1 MKRYAYYPGCSAET
15 VSASYHVST
24 LETGA
29 RLGIE
34 FQEIEDW
41 NCCGA
46 TPYTNIDELL
56 AHGLCARNL
65 AIAEKA
71 GLDVV
76 APCNACF
83 KNLHHANAE
92 LKADRDL
99 AEHINFALEADGL
112 HYGGAVNVHHLIH
125 VFVKDVGLD
134 AIKKQVK
141 QPLKG
146 LKVAAYYGC
155 QLVRPDRGDGFDP
168 EAPTYFEDLVK
179 AIGAEAVDFPHRLHC
194 CGASLMI
201 ANRRAAL
208 AMVRDLLRA
217 AVQAKADVIATACPL
232 CQLNLECYQQD
243 VNREFGT
250 QYKIPVL
257 YFTQLMGLAMGIE
270 PKQLGIGT
278 EVVSPQPV
286 LDCVARRPAPAA
298 AAAPAKPAAAPVAK
312 PAPQTVKAGQP

>member
-1 MKRYAYYPGCSAET
+1 MKRYAYYPGCSAES
-15 VSASYHVST
+15 VSAGYHVST
-24 LETGA
+24 LETAA
-29 RLGIE
+29 RLGIAFE
-34 FQEIEDW
+34 EIEDW

-65 AIAEKA
+65 AIAERA

-112 HYGGAVNVHHLIH
+112 HYDGKVDVHHLIH

-134 AIKKQVK
+134 AIKKQAT

-155 QLVRPDRGDGFDP
+155 QLVRPDREDGYDP
-168 EAPTYFEDLVK
+168 EAPTYFEDLLK
-179 AIGAEAVDFPHRLHC
+179 AIGAEAVDFPYRLRC
-194 CGASLMI
+194 CGASLMV

-208 AMVRDLLRA
+208 AMVRDLLRG
-217 AVQAKADVIATACPL
+217 AVQAGAQVIATACPL

-250 QYKIPVL
+250 TYKLPVL
-257 YFTQLMGLAMGIE
+257 YFTQLMGLAMGIA
-270 PKQLGIGT
+270 PKKLGIGT
-278 EVVSPQPV
+278 ELVSPQPV
-286 LDCVARRPAPAA
+286 LDCVARRPAAA
-298 AAAPAKPAAAPVAK
+298 ATAAPAAPAPAK
-312 PAPQTVKAGQP
+312 APQTVKAGQP